1 MRIGIDIDGVL
12 TDVIRYACDYGSKYF
27 FDKYGKLD
35 INIDSWSLKDMF
47 NVSDEE
53 DKECWLK
60 IVDNYAINESA
71 RPFAA
76 EIIDKIKNENNEI
89 YIITARSAS
98 KWDDVNGEMNNIL
111 ISWLNNNN
119 IKYDKLIVSKE
130 KLEICKNYKIDIMIE
145 DKTENTEEN
154 VPSTIMDNI
163 NKEIENATDEV
174 KANVID
180 HTTITIVNIGS
191 GIVIFLAVRVILVLI
206 SLFAKILTDL
216 PVIKQVD
223 KLGGLAYGAIEGI
236 VIVYAVLAVISLTSV
251 IWANNAVVTAIAK
264 SSLGEM
270 LYNNNI
276 ILNLLFK

>member
-1 MRIGIDIDGVL
+1 MGI
-12 TDVIRYACDYGSKYF
+12 
-27 FDKYGKLD
+27 
-35 INIDSWSLKDMF
+35 
-47 NVSDEE
+47 
-53 DKECWLK
+53 
-60 IVDNYAINESA
+60 IVDLIIIAVVLLFIFLGYKKGLTGSLIKLLSFIIAIVVAFVLYKPVANAVIENTV
-71 RPFAA
+71 
-76 EIIDKIKNENNEI
+76 ID
-89 YIITARSAS
+89 
-98 KWDDVNGEMNNIL
+98 DNIRTTL
-111 ISWLNNNN
+111 G
-119 IKYDKLIVSKE
+119 V
-130 KLEICKNYKIDIMIE
+130 E

>member
-1 MRIGIDIDGVL
+1 MGI
-12 TDVIRYACDYGSKYF
+12 
-27 FDKYGKLD
+27 
-35 INIDSWSLKDMF
+35 
-47 NVSDEE
+47 
-53 DKECWLK
+53 
-60 IVDNYAINESA
+60 IVDLIIIAVVLLFIFLGYKKGLTGSLIKLLSFIIAIVVAFVLYKPVANAVIENTV
-71 RPFAA
+71 
-76 EIIDKIKNENNEI
+76 ID
-89 YIITARSAS
+89 
-98 KWDDVNGEMNNIL
+98 DNIRTTL
-111 ISWLNNNN
+111 RATLG
-119 IKYDKLIVSKE
+119 V
-130 KLEICKNYKIDIMIE
+130 E

-180 HTTITIVNIGS
+180 QTTITIVNIGS

-251 IWANNAVVTAIAK
+251 IWANNAAVTAIAK

>member
-1 MRIGIDIDGVL
+1 MGI
-12 TDVIRYACDYGSKYF
+12 
-27 FDKYGKLD
+27 
-35 INIDSWSLKDMF
+35 
-47 NVSDEE
+47 
-53 DKECWLK
+53 
-60 IVDNYAINESA
+60 IVDLIIIAVVLLFIFLGYKKGLTGSLIKLLSFIIAIVVAFVLYKPVANAVIENTVIDDNIRTTLSA
-71 RPFAA
+71 TLGV
-76 EIIDKIKNENNEI
+76 EN
-89 YIITARSAS
+89 
-98 KWDDVNGEMNNIL
+98 
-111 ISWLNNNN
+111 
-119 IKYDKLIVSKE
+119 
-130 KLEICKNYKIDIMIE
+130 
-145 DKTENTEEN
+145 KTENTEEN

-236 VIVYAVLAVISLTSV
+236 FIVYAVLAVISLTSV
-251 IWANNAVVTAIAK
+251 IWANNAVVTTIAK

>member
-1 MRIGIDIDGVL
+1 MGI
-12 TDVIRYACDYGSKYF
+12 
-27 FDKYGKLD
+27 
-35 INIDSWSLKDMF
+35 
-47 NVSDEE
+47 
-53 DKECWLK
+53 
-60 IVDNYAINESA
+60 IVDLIIIAVVLLFIFLGYKKGLTGSLIKLLSFIIAIVVAFVLYKPVANAVIENTVIDDNIRTTLSA
-71 RPFAA
+71 
-76 EIIDKIKNENNEI
+76 
-89 YIITARSAS
+89 TLG
-98 KWDDVNGEMNNIL
+98 V
-111 ISWLNNNN
+111 
-119 IKYDKLIVSKE
+119 
-130 KLEICKNYKIDIMIE
+130 E

-206 SLFAKILTDL
+206 SLFAKIL

>member
-1 MRIGIDIDGVL
+1 MGI
-12 TDVIRYACDYGSKYF
+12 
-27 FDKYGKLD
+27 
-35 INIDSWSLKDMF
+35 
-47 NVSDEE
+47 
-53 DKECWLK
+53 
-60 IVDNYAINESA
+60 IVDLIIIAVVLLFIFLGYKKGLTGSLIKLLSFIIAIVVAFVLYKPVANAVIENTVIDDNIRTTLSA
-71 RPFAA
+71 
-76 EIIDKIKNENNEI
+76 
-89 YIITARSAS
+89 TLG
-98 KWDDVNGEMNNIL
+98 V
-111 ISWLNNNN
+111 
-119 IKYDKLIVSKE
+119 
-130 KLEICKNYKIDIMIE
+130 E
-145 DKTENTEEN
+145 DKTKNTEEN

-191 GIVIFLAVRVILVLI
+191 GIVIFLAVRVILVII

>member
-1 MRIGIDIDGVL
+1 MGI
-12 TDVIRYACDYGSKYF
+12 
-27 FDKYGKLD
+27 
-35 INIDSWSLKDMF
+35 
-47 NVSDEE
+47 
-53 DKECWLK
+53 
-60 IVDNYAINESA
+60 IVDLIIIAVVLLFIFLGYKKGLTGSLIKLLSFIIAIVVAFVLYKPVANAVIENTV
-71 RPFAA
+71 
-76 EIIDKIKNENNEI
+76 ID
-89 YIITARSAS
+89 
-98 KWDDVNGEMNNIL
+98 DNIRTTL
-111 ISWLNNNN
+111 RATLG
-119 IKYDKLIVSKE
+119 V
-130 KLEICKNYKIDIMIE
+130 E

-180 HTTITIVNIGS
+180 QTTITIVNIGS

-251 IWANNAVVTAIAK
+251 IWANNAVVTAISK

>member
-1 MRIGIDIDGVL
+1 MGI
-12 TDVIRYACDYGSKYF
+12 
-27 FDKYGKLD
+27 
-35 INIDSWSLKDMF
+35 
-47 NVSDEE
+47 
-53 DKECWLK
+53 
-60 IVDNYAINESA
+60 IVDLIIIAVVLLFIFLGYKKGLTGSLIKLLSFIIAIVVALVLYKPVANAVIENTVIDDNIRTTLSA
-71 RPFAA
+71 
-76 EIIDKIKNENNEI
+76 
-89 YIITARSAS
+89 TLG
-98 KWDDVNGEMNNIL
+98 V
-111 ISWLNNNN
+111 
-119 IKYDKLIVSKE
+119 
-130 KLEICKNYKIDIMIE
+130 E

-154 VPSTIMDNI
+154 VPSTIMNNI

-180 HTTITIVNIGS
+180 QTTITIVNIGS
-191 GIVIFLAVRVILVLI
+191 GIVIFLAVRVILVII

-270 LYNNNI
+270 MYNNNI

>member
-1 MRIGIDIDGVL
+1 MGI
-12 TDVIRYACDYGSKYF
+12 
-27 FDKYGKLD
+27 
-35 INIDSWSLKDMF
+35 
-47 NVSDEE
+47 
-53 DKECWLK
+53 
-60 IVDNYAINESA
+60 IVDLIIIAVVLLFIFLGYKKGLTGSLIKLLSFIIAIVVAFVLYKPVANAVIENTV
-71 RPFAA
+71 
-76 EIIDKIKNENNEI
+76 IDDKIR
-89 YIITARSAS
+89 TTLRATLG
-98 KWDDVNGEMNNIL
+98 V
-111 ISWLNNNN
+111 
-119 IKYDKLIVSKE
+119 
-130 KLEICKNYKIDIMIE
+130 E

>member
-1 MRIGIDIDGVL
+1 MGI
-12 TDVIRYACDYGSKYF
+12 
-27 FDKYGKLD
+27 
-35 INIDSWSLKDMF
+35 
-47 NVSDEE
+47 
-53 DKECWLK
+53 
-60 IVDNYAINESA
+60 IVDLIIIAVVLLFIFLGYKKGLTGSLIKLLSFIIAIVVAFVLYKPVANAVIENTVIDDNIRTTLSA
-71 RPFAA
+71 
-76 EIIDKIKNENNEI
+76 
-89 YIITARSAS
+89 TLG
-98 KWDDVNGEMNNIL
+98 V
-111 ISWLNNNN
+111 
-119 IKYDKLIVSKE
+119 
-130 KLEICKNYKIDIMIE
+130 E
-145 DKTENTEEN
+145 DETENTEEN

>member
-1 MRIGIDIDGVL
+1 MEI
-12 TDVIRYACDYGSKYF
+12 
-27 FDKYGKLD
+27 
-35 INIDSWSLKDMF
+35 
-47 NVSDEE
+47 
-53 DKECWLK
+53 
-60 IVDNYAINESA
+60 IVDLIIIAVVLLFIFLGYKKGLTGSLIKLLSFIIAIVVAFVLYKPVANAVIENTV
-71 RPFAA
+71 
-76 EIIDKIKNENNEI
+76 ID
-89 YIITARSAS
+89 
-98 KWDDVNGEMNNIL
+98 DNIRTTL
-111 ISWLNNNN
+111 RATLG
-119 IKYDKLIVSKE
+119 V
-130 KLEICKNYKIDIMIE
+130 E

-163 NKEIENATDEV
+163 NKEIENATAEV

-180 HTTITIVNIGS
+180 QTTITIVNIGS

>member
-1 MRIGIDIDGVL
+1 MGI
-12 TDVIRYACDYGSKYF
+12 
-27 FDKYGKLD
+27 
-35 INIDSWSLKDMF
+35 
-47 NVSDEE
+47 
-53 DKECWLK
+53 
-60 IVDNYAINESA
+60 IVDLIIIAVVLLFIFLGYKKGLTGSLIKLLSFIIAIVVAFVLYKPVANAVIENTV
-71 RPFAA
+71 
-76 EIIDKIKNENNEI
+76 ID
-89 YIITARSAS
+89 
-98 KWDDVNGEMNNIL
+98 DNIRTTL
-111 ISWLNNNN
+111 KATLG
-119 IKYDKLIVSKE
+119 V
-130 KLEICKNYKIDIMIE
+130 E

-223 KLGGLAYGAIEGI
+223 KLGGLAYGTIEGI

>member
-1 MRIGIDIDGVL
+1 MGI
-12 TDVIRYACDYGSKYF
+12 
-27 FDKYGKLD
+27 
-35 INIDSWSLKDMF
+35 
-47 NVSDEE
+47 
-53 DKECWLK
+53 
-60 IVDNYAINESA
+60 IVDLIIIAVVLLFIFLGYKKGLTGSLIKLLSFIIAIVVAFVLYKPVANAVIENTVIDDNIRTTLSA
-71 RPFAA
+71 
-76 EIIDKIKNENNEI
+76 
-89 YIITARSAS
+89 TLC
-98 KWDDVNGEMNNIL
+98 V
-111 ISWLNNNN
+111 
-119 IKYDKLIVSKE
+119 
-130 KLEICKNYKIDIMIE
+130 E

-180 HTTITIVNIGS
+180 NTTITIVNIGS

>member
-1 MRIGIDIDGVL
+1 MGI
-12 TDVIRYACDYGSKYF
+12 
-27 FDKYGKLD
+27 
-35 INIDSWSLKDMF
+35 
-47 NVSDEE
+47 
-53 DKECWLK
+53 
-60 IVDNYAINESA
+60 IVDLIIIAVVLLFIFLGYKKGLTGSLIKLLSFIIAIVVAFVLYKPVANAVIENTV
-71 RPFAA
+71 
-76 EIIDKIKNENNEI
+76 ID
-89 YIITARSAS
+89 
-98 KWDDVNGEMNNIL
+98 DNIRTTL
-111 ISWLNNNN
+111 RATLG
-119 IKYDKLIVSKE
+119 V
-130 KLEICKNYKIDIMIE
+130 E
-145 DKTENTEEN
+145 DKTKNTEEN

-191 GIVIFLAVRVILVLI
+191 GIVIFLAVRVILVII

>member
-1 MRIGIDIDGVL
+1 MGI
-12 TDVIRYACDYGSKYF
+12 
-27 FDKYGKLD
+27 
-35 INIDSWSLKDMF
+35 
-47 NVSDEE
+47 
-53 DKECWLK
+53 
-60 IVDNYAINESA
+60 IVDLIIIAVVLLFIFLGYKKGLTGSLIKLLSFIIAIVVAFVLYKPVANAVIENTVIDDNIRTTLSA
-71 RPFAA
+71 TLGV
-76 EIIDKIKNENNEI
+76 EN
-89 YIITARSAS
+89 
-98 KWDDVNGEMNNIL
+98 
-111 ISWLNNNN
+111 
-119 IKYDKLIVSKE
+119 
-130 KLEICKNYKIDIMIE
+130 
-145 DKTENTEEN
+145 KTENTEEN

-223 KLGGLAYGAIEGI
+223 KLGGLSYGAIEGI
-236 VIVYAVLAVISLTSV
+236 FIVYAVLAVISLTSV

>member
-1 MRIGIDIDGVL
+1 MGI
-12 TDVIRYACDYGSKYF
+12 
-27 FDKYGKLD
+27 
-35 INIDSWSLKDMF
+35 
-47 NVSDEE
+47 
-53 DKECWLK
+53 
-60 IVDNYAINESA
+60 IVDLIIIAVVLLFIFLGYKKGLTGSLIKLLSFIIAIVVAFVLYKPVANAVIENTVIDDNIRTTLSA
-71 RPFAA
+71 
-76 EIIDKIKNENNEI
+76 
-89 YIITARSAS
+89 TLG
-98 KWDDVNGEMNNIL
+98 V
-111 ISWLNNNN
+111 
-119 IKYDKLIVSKE
+119 
-130 KLEICKNYKIDIMIE
+130 E

-223 KLGGLAYGAIEGI
+223 KLGGLAYGAI

>member
-1 MRIGIDIDGVL
+1 MGI
-12 TDVIRYACDYGSKYF
+12 
-27 FDKYGKLD
+27 
-35 INIDSWSLKDMF
+35 
-47 NVSDEE
+47 
-53 DKECWLK
+53 
-60 IVDNYAINESA
+60 IVDLIIIAVVLLFIFLGYKKGLTGSLIKLLSFIIAIVVAFVLYKPVANAVIENTV
-71 RPFAA
+71 
-76 EIIDKIKNENNEI
+76 ID
-89 YIITARSAS
+89 
-98 KWDDVNGEMNNIL
+98 DNIRTTL
-111 ISWLNNNN
+111 RATLG
-119 IKYDKLIVSKE
+119 V
-130 KLEICKNYKIDIMIE
+130 E
-145 DKTENTEEN
+145 DKTKNTEEN

>member
-1 MRIGIDIDGVL
+1 MGI
-12 TDVIRYACDYGSKYF
+12 
-27 FDKYGKLD
+27 
-35 INIDSWSLKDMF
+35 
-47 NVSDEE
+47 
-53 DKECWLK
+53 
-60 IVDNYAINESA
+60 IVDLIIIAVVLLFIFLGYKKGLTGSLIKLLSFIIAIVVAFVLYKPVANAVIENTV
-71 RPFAA
+71 
-76 EIIDKIKNENNEI
+76 ID
-89 YIITARSAS
+89 
-98 KWDDVNGEMNNIL
+98 DNIRTTL
-111 ISWLNNNN
+111 RATLG
-119 IKYDKLIVSKE
+119 V
-130 KLEICKNYKIDIMIE
+130 E

-180 HTTITIVNIGS
+180 QTTITIVNIGS
-191 GIVIFLAVRVILVLI
+191 GIVIFLAVRVILVII

-264 SSLGEM
+264 IKLRR
-270 LYNNNI
+270 NAI
-276 ILNLLFK
+276 

>member
-1 MRIGIDIDGVL
+1 MGI
-12 TDVIRYACDYGSKYF
+12 
-27 FDKYGKLD
+27 
-35 INIDSWSLKDMF
+35 
-47 NVSDEE
+47 
-53 DKECWLK
+53 
-60 IVDNYAINESA
+60 IVDLIIIAVVLLFIFLGYKKGLTGSLIKLLSFIIAIVVAFVLYKPVANAVIENTVIDDNIRATLSA
-71 RPFAA
+71 
-76 EIIDKIKNENNEI
+76 
-89 YIITARSAS
+89 TLG
-98 KWDDVNGEMNNIL
+98 V
-111 ISWLNNNN
+111 
-119 IKYDKLIVSKE
+119 
-130 KLEICKNYKIDIMIE
+130 E

-154 VPSTIMDNI
+154 VPSTIMNNI

-191 GIVIFLAVRVILVLI
+191 GIVIFLAVRVILVII

>member
-1 MRIGIDIDGVL
+1 MGI
-12 TDVIRYACDYGSKYF
+12 
-27 FDKYGKLD
+27 
-35 INIDSWSLKDMF
+35 
-47 NVSDEE
+47 
-53 DKECWLK
+53 
-60 IVDNYAINESA
+60 IVDLIIIAVVLLFIFLGYKKGLTGSLIKLLSFIIAIVVAFVLYKPVANAVIENTVIDDNIRTTLSA
-71 RPFAA
+71 TLGV
-76 EIIDKIKNENNEI
+76 EN
-89 YIITARSAS
+89 
-98 KWDDVNGEMNNIL
+98 
-111 ISWLNNNN
+111 
-119 IKYDKLIVSKE
+119 
-130 KLEICKNYKIDIMIE
+130 
-145 DKTENTEEN
+145 KTENTEEN

-191 GIVIFLAVRVILVLI
+191 GIVIFLAVRVILVII

-236 VIVYAVLAVISLTSV
+236 FIVYAVLAVISLTSV

>member
-1 MRIGIDIDGVL
+1 MGI
-12 TDVIRYACDYGSKYF
+12 
-27 FDKYGKLD
+27 
-35 INIDSWSLKDMF
+35 
-47 NVSDEE
+47 
-53 DKECWLK
+53 
-60 IVDNYAINESA
+60 IVDLIIIAVVLLFIFLGYKKGLTGSLIKLLSFIIAIVVAFVLYKPVANAVIENTVIDDNIRTTLSA
-71 RPFAA
+71 TLGV
-76 EIIDKIKNENNEI
+76 EN
-89 YIITARSAS
+89 
-98 KWDDVNGEMNNIL
+98 
-111 ISWLNNNN
+111 
-119 IKYDKLIVSKE
+119 
-130 KLEICKNYKIDIMIE
+130 
-145 DKTENTEEN
+145 KTENTEEN

-206 SLFAKILTDL
+206 NLFAKILTDL

-236 VIVYAVLAVISLTSV
+236 FIVYAVLAVISLTSV

>member
-1 MRIGIDIDGVL
+1 MGI
-12 TDVIRYACDYGSKYF
+12 
-27 FDKYGKLD
+27 
-35 INIDSWSLKDMF
+35 
-47 NVSDEE
+47 
-53 DKECWLK
+53 
-60 IVDNYAINESA
+60 IVDLIIIAVVLLFIFLGYKKGLTGSLIKLLSFIIAIVVAFVLYKPVANAVIENTVIDDNIRTTLSA
-71 RPFAA
+71 TLGV
-76 EIIDKIKNENNEI
+76 EN
-89 YIITARSAS
+89 
-98 KWDDVNGEMNNIL
+98 
-111 ISWLNNNN
+111 
-119 IKYDKLIVSKE
+119 
-130 KLEICKNYKIDIMIE
+130 
-145 DKTENTEEN
+145 KTENTEEN

-236 VIVYAVLAVISLTSV
+236 FIVYAVLAVISLTSV
-251 IWANNAVVTAIAK
+251 IWANNAGDTAIAK

-276 ILNLLFK
+276 ILNLLLK

>member
-1 MRIGIDIDGVL
+1 MGI
-12 TDVIRYACDYGSKYF
+12 
-27 FDKYGKLD
+27 
-35 INIDSWSLKDMF
+35 
-47 NVSDEE
+47 
-53 DKECWLK
+53 
-60 IVDNYAINESA
+60 IVDLIIIAVVLLFIFLGYKKGLTGSLIKLLSFIIAIVVAFVLYKPVANAVIENTV
-71 RPFAA
+71 
-76 EIIDKIKNENNEI
+76 ID
-89 YIITARSAS
+89 
-98 KWDDVNGEMNNIL
+98 DNIRTTL
-111 ISWLNNNN
+111 KATLG
-119 IKYDKLIVSKE
+119 V
-130 KLEICKNYKIDIMIE
+130 E

-180 HTTITIVNIGS
+180 QTTITIVNIGS

-236 VIVYAVLAVISLTSV
+236 VIVYAVLAVISLTSI

>member
-1 MRIGIDIDGVL
+1 MGI
-12 TDVIRYACDYGSKYF
+12 
-27 FDKYGKLD
+27 
-35 INIDSWSLKDMF
+35 
-47 NVSDEE
+47 
-53 DKECWLK
+53 
-60 IVDNYAINESA
+60 IVDLIIIAVVLLFIFLGYKKGLTGSLIKLLSFIIAIVVAFVLYKPVANAVVENTVIDDNIRATLSA
-71 RPFAA
+71 
-76 EIIDKIKNENNEI
+76 
-89 YIITARSAS
+89 TLG
-98 KWDDVNGEMNNIL
+98 V
-111 ISWLNNNN
+111 
-119 IKYDKLIVSKE
+119 
-130 KLEICKNYKIDIMIE
+130 E

-236 VIVYAVLAVISLTSV
+236 FIVYAVLAVISLTSV

>member
-1 MRIGIDIDGVL
+1 MGI
-12 TDVIRYACDYGSKYF
+12 
-27 FDKYGKLD
+27 
-35 INIDSWSLKDMF
+35 
-47 NVSDEE
+47 
-53 DKECWLK
+53 
-60 IVDNYAINESA
+60 IVDLIIIAVVLLFIFLGYKKGLTGSLIKLLSFIIAIVVAIVLYKPVANAVIENTVIDDNIRTTLSA
-71 RPFAA
+71 TLGV
-76 EIIDKIKNENNEI
+76 EN
-89 YIITARSAS
+89 
-98 KWDDVNGEMNNIL
+98 
-111 ISWLNNNN
+111 
-119 IKYDKLIVSKE
+119 
-130 KLEICKNYKIDIMIE
+130 
-145 DKTENTEEN
+145 KTENTEEN

-236 VIVYAVLAVISLTSV
+236 FIVYAVLAVISLTSV

>member
-1 MRIGIDIDGVL
+1 MGI
-12 TDVIRYACDYGSKYF
+12 
-27 FDKYGKLD
+27 
-35 INIDSWSLKDMF
+35 
-47 NVSDEE
+47 
-53 DKECWLK
+53 
-60 IVDNYAINESA
+60 IVDLIIIAVVLLFIFLGYKKGLTGSLIKLLSFIIAIVVAFVLYKPVANAVIENTV
-71 RPFAA
+71 
-76 EIIDKIKNENNEI
+76 ID
-89 YIITARSAS
+89 
-98 KWDDVNGEMNNIL
+98 DNIRTTL
-111 ISWLNNNN
+111 RATLG
-119 IKYDKLIVSKE
+119 V
-130 KLEICKNYKIDIMIE
+130 E

-180 HTTITIVNIGS
+180 QTTITIVNIGS
-191 GIVIFLAVRVILVLI
+191 GIVIFLAVRVILVII

-264 SSLGEM
+264 SSVGEM

>member
-1 MRIGIDIDGVL
+1 MGI
-12 TDVIRYACDYGSKYF
+12 
-27 FDKYGKLD
+27 
-35 INIDSWSLKDMF
+35 
-47 NVSDEE
+47 
-53 DKECWLK
+53 
-60 IVDNYAINESA
+60 IVDLIIIAVVLLFIFLGYKKGLTGSLIKLLSFIIAIVVAFVLYKPVANAVIENTV
-71 RPFAA
+71 
-76 EIIDKIKNENNEI
+76 ID
-89 YIITARSAS
+89 
-98 KWDDVNGEMNNIL
+98 DNIRTTL
-111 ISWLNNNN
+111 RATLG
-119 IKYDKLIVSKE
+119 V
-130 KLEICKNYKIDIMIE
+130 E
-145 DKTENTEEN
+145 DKTKNTEEN

-180 HTTITIVNIGS
+180 NTTITIVNIGS

>member
-1 MRIGIDIDGVL
+1 MGI
-12 TDVIRYACDYGSKYF
+12 
-27 FDKYGKLD
+27 
-35 INIDSWSLKDMF
+35 
-47 NVSDEE
+47 
-53 DKECWLK
+53 
-60 IVDNYAINESA
+60 IVDLIIIAVVLLFIFLGYKKGLTGSLIKLLSFIIAIVVAFVLYKPVANAVIENTVIDDNIRTTLSA
-71 RPFAA
+71 TLGV
-76 EIIDKIKNENNEI
+76 EN
-89 YIITARSAS
+89 
-98 KWDDVNGEMNNIL
+98 
-111 ISWLNNNN
+111 
-119 IKYDKLIVSKE
+119 
-130 KLEICKNYKIDIMIE
+130 
-145 DKTENTEEN
+145 KTENTEEN

-223 KLGGLAYGAIEGI
+223 KLGGLAYGTIEGI
-236 VIVYAVLAVISLTSV
+236 FIVYAVLAVISLTSV

>member
-1 MRIGIDIDGVL
+1 MGI
-12 TDVIRYACDYGSKYF
+12 
-27 FDKYGKLD
+27 
-35 INIDSWSLKDMF
+35 
-47 NVSDEE
+47 
-53 DKECWLK
+53 
-60 IVDNYAINESA
+60 IVDLIIIAVVLLFIFLGYKKGLTGSLIKLLSFIIAIVVAFVLYKPVANAVIENTVIDDNIRTTLSA
-71 RPFAA
+71 TLGV
-76 EIIDKIKNENNEI
+76 E
-89 YIITARSAS
+89 
-98 KWDDVNGEMNNIL
+98 
-111 ISWLNNNN
+111 
-119 IKYDKLIVSKE
+119 
-130 KLEICKNYKIDIMIE
+130 
-145 DKTENTEEN
+145 TENTEEN

-180 HTTITIVNIGS
+180 NTTITIVNIGS

>member
-1 MRIGIDIDGVL
+1 MGILVD
-12 TDVIRYACDYGSKYF
+12 
-27 FDKYGKLD
+27 
-35 INIDSWSLKDMF
+35 
-47 NVSDEE
+47 
-53 DKECWLK
+53 LK
-60 IVDNYAINESA
+60 IIAVVLLFIFLGYKKGLTGSLIKLLSFIIAIVVAFVLYKPVANAVIENTVIDDNIRTTLSA
-71 RPFAA
+71 
-76 EIIDKIKNENNEI
+76 
-89 YIITARSAS
+89 TLG
-98 KWDDVNGEMNNIL
+98 V
-111 ISWLNNNN
+111 
-119 IKYDKLIVSKE
+119 
-130 KLEICKNYKIDIMIE
+130 E

-163 NKEIENATDEV
+163 NKKIENATDEV

-276 ILNLLFK
+276 ILKLLFK

>member
-1 MRIGIDIDGVL
+1 MGI
-12 TDVIRYACDYGSKYF
+12 
-27 FDKYGKLD
+27 
-35 INIDSWSLKDMF
+35 
-47 NVSDEE
+47 
-53 DKECWLK
+53 
-60 IVDNYAINESA
+60 IVDLIIIAVVLLFIFLGYKKGLTGSLIKLLSFIIAIVVAFVLYKPVANAVIENTV
-71 RPFAA
+71 
-76 EIIDKIKNENNEI
+76 ID
-89 YIITARSAS
+89 
-98 KWDDVNGEMNNIL
+98 DNIRTTL
-111 ISWLNNNN
+111 RATLG
-119 IKYDKLIVSKE
+119 V
-130 KLEICKNYKIDIMIE
+130 E

-180 HTTITIVNIGS
+180 QTTITIVNIGS

-223 KLGGLAYGAIEGI
+223 KLGGLAYGTIEGI

-251 IWANNAVVTAIAK
+251 IWANNAVVTAISK